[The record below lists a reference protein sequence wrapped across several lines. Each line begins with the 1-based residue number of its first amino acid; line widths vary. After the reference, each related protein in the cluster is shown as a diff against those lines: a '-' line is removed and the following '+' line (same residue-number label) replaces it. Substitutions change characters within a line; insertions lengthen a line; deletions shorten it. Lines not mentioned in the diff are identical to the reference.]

1 MGEEKYDEAEKH
13 FMAQIEH
20 SFTDMVTALGLA
32 YISLRRQDESK
43 FLKYHQMALDLK
55 MDKVHPNSLVRLGQL
70 YLNFDRHHEA
80 IDIFKKA
87 ISVGHDDLEL
97 RSLMACACYKAKLY
111 ADAAEQYRV
120 ILEGNPNSPEI
131 LNDLANCCF
140 NMEQYD
146 QAEKYYA
153 RVLEAKKVPVVTY
166 LNYGLTTAR
175 LNKPM
180 EAITALEQYI
190 ELEPNQPAIWRILG
204 DLHTRTGNFES
215 AIVYFERCLKENS
228 SDPVTLFGLSDCY
241 LHMGHRDSAILGYR
255 RILDLDPNFAPARQ
269 RLEQCEQTAT
279 GSGKVT
285 PVAG

>member
-1 MGEEKYDEAEKH
+1 
-13 FMAQIEH
+13 
-20 SFTDMVTALGLA
+20 
-32 YISLRRQDESK
+32 
-43 FLKYHQMALDLK
+43 

-87 ISVGHDDLEL
+87 LSVGHDDLEL
-97 RSLMACACYKAKLY
+97 RSLMAGACYKAERY
-111 ADAAEQYRV
+111 ADAAEHYQT
-120 ILEGNPNSPEI
+120 ILDDNPNSPEI

-153 RVLEAKKVPVVTY
+153 RVLAAKKVPVVTY

-175 LNKPM
+175 LNKPK

-204 DLHTRTGNFES
+204 DLHTKTENFAS
-215 AIVYFERCLKENS
+215 AITCFERCLKENS
-228 SDPVTLFGLSDCY
+228 DDPVALLGLSDCY

-255 RILDLDPNFAPARQ
+255 RILVLDPNFTPARH
-269 RLEQCEQTAT
+269 RLEQCEQTAIK
-279 GSGKVT
+279 SGKAI
-285 PVAG
+285 PVVG